1 MTRAVIRH
9 ISTDHKGRAVVLM
22 VLDGTDVDLMGAL
35 ENGSAPIELMTSA
48 QIAAEAQAPAPQHQP
63 ARTQKGGALCRWLH
77 ARCRE
82 QMFQKFLGAKYGR
95 NANTPETALEAVKS
109 LLQFGS
115 SVRLDND
122 DTLGTRFKTEIMQEY
137 AQWHSKR

>member
-35 ENGSAPIELMTSA
+35 ESGAAPIELMTSA
-48 QIAAEAQAPAPQHQP
+48 QIASEAQIPAPERQP
-63 ARTQKGGALCRWLH
+63 AQAQKGGQLCKWLH

-82 QMFQKFLGAKYGR
+82 QMFQKFLSAKYGR

-122 DTLGTRFKTEIMQEY
+122 DTLGARFKTEIMQEY
-137 AQWHSKR
+137 AQWQSKR

>member
-1 MTRAVIRH
+1 MTRAIIRNIH
-9 ISTDHKGRAVVLM
+9 TDDKGRAVVLM
-22 VLDGTDVDLMGAL
+22 VVDSSPVELCTQLG
-35 ENGSAPIELMTSA
+35 NGPAAIELMTKAHLVKPA
-48 QIAAEAQAPAPQHQP
+48 QPE
-63 ARTQKGGALCRWLH
+63 KGWQLCQWLH

-82 QMFQKFLGAKYGR
+82 QMFQKFLSAKYGR

-122 DTLGTRFKTEIMQEY
+122 ATLGTRFKTEIMQEY
-137 AQWHSKR
+137 AQWQSKR

>member
-1 MTRAVIRH
+1 MTRAIIRNIH
-9 ISTDHKGRAVVLM
+9 TDDKGRAVVLM
-22 VLDGTDVDLMGAL
+22 VVDSSPVELCTQLG
-35 ENGSAPIELMTSA
+35 NGPAAIELMTKAHLVKPA
-48 QIAAEAQAPAPQHQP
+48 QPE
-63 ARTQKGGALCRWLH
+63 KGGQLCQWLH

-82 QMFQKFLGAKYGR
+82 QMFQKFLSAKYGR

-122 DTLGTRFKTEIMQEY
+122 ATLGTRFKTEIMQEY
-137 AQWHSKR
+137 AQWQSKR

>member
-1 MTRAVIRH
+1 MTRAIIRNIH
-9 ISTDHKGRAVVLM
+9 TDDKGRAVVLM
-22 VLDGTDVDLMGAL
+22 VVDSSPVELCSQLG
-35 ENGSAPIELMTSA
+35 NGPAAIELMTKAHLVKPS
-48 QIAAEAQAPAPQHQP
+48 QGKAPQHQP
-63 ARTQKGGALCRWLH
+63 AQAQKGGQLCKWLH

-122 DTLGTRFKTEIMQEY
+122 DTLGARFKTEIMQEY
-137 AQWHSKR
+137 AQWQSKR

>member
-1 MTRAVIRH
+1 MTRAIVRNIH
-9 ISTDHKGRAVVLM
+9 TDDKGRAVVLM
-22 VLDGTDVDLMGAL
+22 VVDSTPVELCTQLG
-35 ENGSAPIELMTSA
+35 NGPAPIELMTKA
-48 QIAAEAQAPAPQHQP
+48 HLVKPVAKQP
-63 ARTQKGGALCRWLH
+63 EKGGQLCKWLH

-82 QMFQKFLGAKYGR
+82 QMFQKFLSAKYGR

-122 DTLGTRFKTEIMQEY
+122 DTLGARFKTEIMQEY
-137 AQWHSKR
+137 AQWQSKR

>member
-1 MTRAVIRH
+1 MTRAIIRNIH
-9 ISTDHKGRAVVLM
+9 TDDKGRAVVLM
-22 VLDGTDVDLMGAL
+22 VVDSSPVELCTQLG
-35 ENGSAPIELMTSA
+35 NGPAPIELMTKA
-48 QIAAEAQAPAPQHQP
+48 HLVKPAKQSE
-63 ARTQKGGALCRWLH
+63 KGGALCKWLH

-82 QMFQKFLGAKYGR
+82 QMFQKFLSAKYGR

-122 DTLGTRFKTEIMQEY
+122 DALAARFKTEIMQEY
-137 AQWHSKR
+137 ARWQSKR